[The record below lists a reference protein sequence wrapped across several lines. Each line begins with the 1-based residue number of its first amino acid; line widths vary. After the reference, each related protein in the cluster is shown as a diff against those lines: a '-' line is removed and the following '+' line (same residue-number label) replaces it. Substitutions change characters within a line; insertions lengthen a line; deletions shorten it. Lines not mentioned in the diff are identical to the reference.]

1 MISSFG
7 RPFIL
12 RNWLDY
18 RAEGTV
24 SFFFAT
30 LEELGGSYLRRVMVS
45 ASEDLADVEKVLAGD
60 ISAFEGIVRRWQGP
74 LINLA
79 FRFCPDRGRAEEIA
93 QDAFLRAYRGLDK
106 WRKEA
111 AFSTWLFALAAN
123 VCRSEL
129 RRIPLD
135 AVSLDDI
142 AEPRDQRSADG
153 GLEEEDLAQ
162 SIRRAVSALPPK
174 YRETMILFYFHE
186 MDIPAASRS
195 LGLPEGTVK
204 ARLFRAREILR
215 NKLSQWLTV
224 QRLKEETCERRT

>member
-1 MISSFG
+1 MPSSAPIAALTSG
-7 RPFIL
+7 ARRRPSRPGCSHWL
-12 RNWLDY
+12 R
-18 RAEGTV
+18 T
-24 SFFFAT
+24 
-30 LEELGGSYLRRVMVS
+30 
-45 ASEDLADVEKVLAGD
+45 
-60 ISAFEGIVRRWQGP
+60 
-74 LINLA
+74 
-79 FRFCPDRGRAEEIA
+79 
-93 QDAFLRAYRGLDK
+93 
-106 WRKEA
+106 
-111 AFSTWLFALAAN
+111 
-123 VCRSEL
+123 CRSEL

-142 AEPRDQRSADG
+142 AEPRDPRSADG